1 MELLNPR
8 NDFLFKRVFGSEENR
23 DLLLHFLNAVFEDA
37 HQPRIAQVELLNP
50 FLDKDSLGD
59 KLSVLDVKARTET
72 GMLVDIEIQLRNH
85 HDMAARTLYYW
96 AKLFEQQVGSG
107 DSYQG
112 IHKTVTIN
120 LLDFSYLPTTA
131 YHSTFHL
138 REDTSHDLLT
148 DACEI
153 HFVELPKLKGTS
165 SMEGVPALVR
175 WLRFLTLGTEEEW
188 ACLAQEDPVLQKAVT
203 TWSPSRASN
212 SSVSC
217 DHRGLGIGRRIPVII
232 AA

>member
-1 MELLNPR
+1 M
-8 NDFLFKRVFGSEENR
+8 
-23 DLLLHFLNAVFEDA
+23 
-37 HQPRIAQVELLNP
+37 
-50 FLDKDSLGD
+50 
-59 KLSVLDVKARTET
+59 
-72 GMLVDIEIQLRNH
+72 
-85 HDMAARTLYYW
+85 
-96 AKLFEQQVGSG
+96 GSG

-120 LLDFSYLPTTA
+120 LLDFSHLPTAA